1 MSAYIVGNQ
10 SIKPNF
16 NKSSQ
21 FKHNSMLPHTY
32 IDCLHSR
39 TKLGQSYFDYCLKK
53 MNAILLSFFPNSQYT
68 VIKVKWVVELLT
80 KISLILTLKGMH

>member
-1 MSAYIVGNQ
+1 MSAYIVENQ

-39 TKLGQSYFDYCLKK
+39 TKLGQSYFHYCLKK
-53 MNAILLSFFPNSQYT
+53 MNDILLLFFPDWQYT
-68 VIKVKWVVELLT
+68 VRELSQIT
-80 KISLILTLKGMH
+80 FAFFGIF